1 MNIFQGEVIIMFI
14 CGITKKMSNPGEKV
28 RRLVVQTRTKE
39 YKNYDRETEEN
50 WSSFGTEIV
59 KEVNATE
66 EGEAMWNR
74 LTPEQ
79 QVEVAK
85 SL

>member
-1 MNIFQGEVIIMFI
+1 MFI

>member
-1 MNIFQGEVIIMFI
+1 MFI
-14 CGITKKMSNPGEKV
+14 CGITKKMSKPGEKV

-66 EGEAMWNR
+66 DGEKLWNSFS
-74 LTPEQ
+74 EQ
-79 QVEVAK
+79 EK
-85 SL
+85 SEFFI